1 MKNRSCCDRGLI
13 ATSLALQKPSSGVKA
28 SFVMAA
34 SGTSKTVGP
43 SGLEQILPTGLLRS
57 ELVLELEEPHAL
69 VSISHNHPSAK
80 PLRITDNS
88 NICAE
93 LG

>member
-13 ATSLALQKPSSGVKA
+13 PTSLTLKKPSSGMKA
-28 SFVMAA
+28 CFVMAA
-34 SGTSKTVGP
+34 SGTGKTVGP

-57 ELVLELEEPHAL
+57 ELVLELEEPHVL
-69 VSISHNHPSAK
+69 VFLVHNQPSEK
-80 PLRITDNS
+80 LLRIPKNS
-88 NICAE
+88 NISAE